1 MRTYYA
7 SDKKRREEAKR
18 KKSEQKRLKRLGTN
32 TQAKNPSDTQ
42 VEAAADVRSGQPED
56 SSS

>member
-18 KKSEQKRLKRLGTN
+18 KQQEQKRLKRQG
-32 TQAKNPSDTQ
+32 KNATSQ
-42 VEAAADVRSGQPED
+42 NSSELAAQNQPGSENDPTKNSGQ
-56 SSS
+56 